1 MGMIDIKHFTRMP
14 VERLKGLNEGDQ
26 VELLTYKKDRKVI
39 LIKKAEHHYDILE
52 DGFEV
57 KEFRNVEESKLE
69 KHLKQLQRIE
79 FPRSNKFFLK
89 IIPATLDNP
98 FKLDL

>member
-98 FKLDL
+98 YKLDL

>member
-1 MGMIDIKHFTRMP
+1 MP

-57 KEFRNVEESKLE
+57 KEYRNVEESKLE

-98 FKLDL
+98 YKLDL